1 MHLTPWR
8 LAALLAIPLLAAACE
23 AQKSS
28 SPLSPSV
35 AGPIPGVSITAP
47 RMVEPANGADILKD
61 QQPITLT
68 VENAASTGVRPLSY
82 LFEVAGDPDFNGKV
96 FSQGGIVPGDGRT
109 SVRLPSALDPDRT
122 YYWRARAEDGA
133 NTGPFAATMTFKVRT
148 PVAFEPPVLV
158 SPVGGVRIATLPPT
172 FVFQNARRNGP
183 PGLTGYVL
191 QVSRND
197 SFTALVVEAAFPEGS
212 GTTTFAPGNTL
223 EFDKL
228 LYWRVRA
235 FDDNNNGPW
244 SATQTFRT
252 PVDPSGGG
260 GGGDG
265 GGGGGGFP
273 GSCASTDGEYIAAC
287 ISAKYPDR
295 IVPTGSLSQR
305 QANMAFLRDRMIEA
319 AICGGLDAG
328 WNLKRCTPELS
339 IDYLTVIRGGKV
351 WGVDIGHDYDNY
363 GRTLTLQWLE
373 HDDAYACP
381 KAYAPRPSCS

>member
-1 MHLTPWR
+1 MHLTPRR
-8 LAALLAIPLLAAACE
+8 LAALLAIPLVAAACE

-96 FSQGGIVPGDGRT
+96 FSQGGIVPGEGRT
-109 SVRLPSALDPDRT
+109 SVRLPGALDTDRT

-133 NTGPFAATMTFKVRT
+133 NTGPFAATMTFRVRT
-148 PVAFEPPVLV
+148 PVLFEAPVLV
-158 SPVGGVRIATLPPT
+158 SPIGGVRIAALPPA
-172 FVFQNARRNGP
+172 FVFQNARRTGP
-183 PGLTGYVL
+183 AGSVGYSI

-197 SFTALVVEAAFPEGS
+197 TFTSLVAEASFAEGGGQTSFTLGS
-212 GTTTFAPGNTL
+212 PL
-223 EFDKL
+223 EFDR
-228 LYWRVRA
+228 LYYWHVRA
-235 FDDNNNGPW
+235 YDEKNTGPW

-252 PVDPSGGG
+252 PADPTPQPPPAPPPPQPSPG
-260 GGGDG
+260 
-265 GGGGGGFP
+265 
-273 GSCASTDGEYIAAC
+273 GSCASNNGDYIVTC
-287 ISAKYPDR
+287 VSAKYPDR
-295 IVPTGSLSQR
+295 LAPTGSLSQR

-328 WNLKRCTPELS
+328 WNMKRCTPELS
-339 IDYLTVIRGGKV
+339 LDYLTVNRGGKV
-351 WGVDIGHDYDNY
+351 WGVDIGFDYDNY
-363 GRTLTLQWLE
+363 GLPLTLQWQE
-373 HDDAYACP
+373 HDDPYACP
-381 KAYAPRPSCS
+381 KAYAPRPSCN